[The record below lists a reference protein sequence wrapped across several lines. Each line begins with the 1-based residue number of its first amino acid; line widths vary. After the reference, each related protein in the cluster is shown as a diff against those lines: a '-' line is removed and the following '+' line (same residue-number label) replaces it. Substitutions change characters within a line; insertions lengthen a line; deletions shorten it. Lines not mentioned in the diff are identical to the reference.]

1 MGAPQKYAKSAQGC
15 VGEGLNLPP
24 VVALGVPGRMHRT
37 ESLRWYPPNRPPAC
51 RGKTEITP
59 QGLRVRGNAA
69 NTYRLLT
76 TNKDTIIASG
86 LTIRPQYNK

>member
-37 ESLRWYPPNRPPAC
+37 ESLRW
-51 RGKTEITP
+51 
-59 QGLRVRGNAA
+59 
-69 NTYRLLT
+69 
-76 TNKDTIIASG
+76 
-86 LTIRPQYNK
+86 